1 MPRSGVLSPAQ
12 QEIILAALAPFRP
25 AAIYFFGSAA
35 TGRERPDS
43 DLDLAFLPS
52 APVEPLARFE
62 ASQALA
68 DGLRREVDLV
78 DLSTATTVMAK
89 EVIRT
94 GILISESMPALRHDF
109 EMRTLSDYARLNE
122 ERQPVLAVFQ

>member
-1 MPRSGVLSPAQ
+1 MTRSGVLSSAQ

-25 AAIYFFGSAA
+25 AAVYLFGSAA
-35 TGRERPDS
+35 TGRQRADS
-43 DLDLAFLPS
+43 DFDLAFLPA
-52 APVEPLARFE
+52 APVEPLARFQ

-68 DGLRREVDLV
+68 DRLGREVDFV

-94 GILISESMPALRHDF
+94 GILLSESEPTLRHDF

-122 ERQPVLAVFQ
+122 ERQPVLAAFQ

>member
-1 MPRSGVLSPAQ
+1 MTRDGALTSAQ
-12 QEIILAALAPFRP
+12 QEIVLAALAPFRP
-25 AAIYFFGSAA
+25 VAVYFFGSAA

-43 DLDLAFLPS
+43 DLDFAFLPS

-62 ASQALA
+62 ASQVLA
-68 DGLRREVDLV
+68 DRLRREVDLV
-78 DLSTATTVMAK
+78 DLSTATTVMSK

-94 GILISESMPALRHDF
+94 GTLISDSVPALRQDF

-122 ERQPVLAVFQ
+122 ERQPVLAAFR